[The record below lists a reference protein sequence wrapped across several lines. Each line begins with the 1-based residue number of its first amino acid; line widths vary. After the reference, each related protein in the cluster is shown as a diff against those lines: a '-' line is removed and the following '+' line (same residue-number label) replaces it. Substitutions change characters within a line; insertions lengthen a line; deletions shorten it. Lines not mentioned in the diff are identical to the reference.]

1 MATTSNKKSRA
12 DQYREILRGRGVRL
26 EDCQILAFNF
36 GRDAAL
42 FHFCLMADKRAF
54 YYLFD
59 GAGKRAYVITSKPE
73 YAKTIQEIAEGCGG
87 IRVEPDMR

>member
-1 MATTSNKKSRA
+1 
-12 DQYREILRGRGVRL
+12 
-26 EDCQILAFNF
+26 
-36 GRDAAL
+36 
-42 FHFCLMADKRAF
+42 MADKRAF